1 MGNMG
6 KKSFLKGAAILGIA
20 GLLTQV
26 LGAVFRIP
34 IANIIGT
41 DGMAYYSAAYTIYVF
56 LLVFSTNGA
65 PAAISKMTSERLA
78 FGKYKEAHR
87 VFKLSFIF
95 MAVFGA
101 VLFCIV
107 FFGGRFIVEAMSN
120 PGAYYALLSI
130 APALLLVPL
139 MSVYRG
145 YFQGMQEMM
154 PTAVSQIAE
163 QGVRVAA
170 GIALAIALMPRGA
183 ELAAAGAAGGG
194 SIGPIIGI
202 IVLVIIYAANRKR
215 IAADIAADTHT
226 EKESAASIIKT
237 LAMIAIPITI
247 GVSIQP
253 IMNLGDTIFVME
265 RLQNAAGFIT
275 KAAEDMFGALTGF
288 AIPVIN
294 VPMAM
299 ALSMALAIVPA
310 VSAANSIGDRVELE
324 SNIKLGFRTAMII
337 GVPCSFGLMC
347 LAEPV
352 IRLLFP
358 MQTESAPTAANC
370 LFILSCGIVFLCIAQ
385 TMAGILQGIGKVS
398 LAVYGILAGFAVKCV
413 FTYILAGIDE
423 LNVSGAAI
431 ATLTG
436 YIVIALVNFAAV
448 KRSTNIKIDIRL
460 SVVKSVVSG
469 LIMSIFVLAVYRL
482 CVGVLGNSITTI
494 LAVAVG
500 ACVYGI
506 VLIKIKGITADEIEK
521 LPKGRLLTSLLRKVK
536 LI

>member
-1 MGNMG
+1 
-6 KKSFLKGAAILGIA
+6 
-20 GLLTQV
+20 
-26 LGAVFRIP
+26 
-34 IANIIGT
+34 
-41 DGMAYYSAAYTIYVF
+41 
-56 LLVFSTNGA
+56 
-65 PAAISKMTSERLA
+65 
-78 FGKYKEAHR
+78 
-87 VFKLSFIF
+87 
-95 MAVFGA
+95 
-101 VLFCIV
+101 
-107 FFGGRFIVEAMSN
+107 
-120 PGAYYALLSI
+120 
-130 APALLLVPL
+130 
-139 MSVYRG
+139 
-145 YFQGMQEMM
+145 
-154 PTAVSQIAE
+154 
-163 QGVRVAA
+163 
-170 GIALAIALMPRGA
+170 
-183 ELAAAGAAGGG
+183 
-194 SIGPIIGI
+194 
-202 IVLVIIYAANRKR
+202 
-215 IAADIAADTHT
+215 
-226 EKESAASIIKT
+226 
-237 LAMIAIPITI
+237 
-247 GVSIQP
+247 
-253 IMNLGDTIFVME
+253 
-265 RLQNAAGFIT
+265 
-275 KAAEDMFGALTGF
+275 MFGALTGF

-460 SVVKSVVSG
+460 SVVKPVVSG